1 LDIQGTVLNVA
12 GRSTKTGKT
21 VYDISFSDGV
31 VYSTFDNALATQAQG
46 LQGQPVVINGEV
58 RQNGQYTNHNL
69 IAIRAAAGGLVAGP
83 GASPSLPLG
92 ASIIPIAPATQGR
105 GRDPEVEARI
115 VRQSSMATAFNFVGH
130 VLSGSGEYDNAKETA
145 LALAKELFGHAFHG
159 GGADKGQTPQQ
170 PSEVAA
176 QVNTVLGT
184 EAVTQGAPEATK
196 DW

>member
-1 LDIQGTVLNVA
+1 MNEIQGTVLSINA
-12 GRSTKTGKT
+12 GTTKTGKT
-21 VYDISFSDGV
+21 YWDVAFSDGQR
-31 VYSTFDNALATQAQG
+31 YRAWDNALAQAANA
-46 LQGQPVVINGEV
+46 LVGQQATLGVDIT
-58 RQNGQYTNHNL
+58 QNGQYTNYNL
-69 IAIRAAAGGLVAGP
+69 RTVNAANGVLP
-83 GASPSLPLG
+83 GAPAPLPT
-92 ASIIPIAPATQGR
+92 PAPQQGR